1 MTVVV
6 PHDWLFTI
14 KIIYICIIHNILFI
28 HIHIFIMMLG
38 SFLYFFLVVLWLRY
52 CTVVIKEGE
61 WVIVIA
67 VDNYCYYYYIDHI
80 ICDHRS
86 IEVVSSLILLPSLNY
101 YYSTTAVYILLLYW
115 KVIYYYVTF
124 KLLLSYSQPKVK

>member
-14 KIIYICIIHNILFI
+14 KIIFICIVHYILFI

-38 SFLYFFLVVLWLRY
+38 SFFIHFLVVLWFRY
-52 CTVVIKEGE
+52 CTVVLKEGE
-61 WVIVIA
+61 RVIVIA
-67 VDNYCYYYYIDHI
+67 VNNYCYYYYINHI

-101 YYSTTAVYILLLYW
+101 YYSITDVYILLLYW

-124 KLLLSYSQPKVK
+124 KLLS